1 MEGTHEEGK
10 ASSPISLREYARHR
24 LLEDMISTVKKLERA
39 NNDYLILVMD
49 KRTRELF
56 AGICSLFEIMS
67 KNVFHLENLE
77 LIRKDFPSTPAIYF
91 VTPTQSSIDSIIE
104 DFKDPDNPQY
114 ASAHVFFSTKLS
126 DALMD
131 NLSQNEGLISRI
143 SSLSELNV
151 DINLYEDNIF
161 HLDQKESLSLF
172 NMNLN
177 DVETARYLGKIGLQ
191 IFTVC
196 TVMNERP
203 YIQYQGKSKLA
214 QKVAKSVNAHFQDF
228 NKKSPDHNFS
238 QQRGTLLILDRSF
251 DMTAPLL
258 HDYAYECLVY
268 ESVSSAEEAD
278 RVCSEESKA
287 AKHGKSEAILDRGD
301 LVWHRYKT
309 KHLANA
315 MVSINNEISR
325 FVQENKNI
333 NAIKKGDQLEVT
345 DLKDVLST
353 MPKYQELLSMY
364 SKHLNLCQ
372 FVDKTLKARKF
383 IDLIRVEQLII
394 SGVDDSGNEVT
405 NKDIIKE
412 INGIYKSLHPDDH
425 IRLILLYFTCY
436 EVSDK
441 DAKSLISTLGQD
453 GQVACENLK
462 LILGSSSSGFIRR
475 RVPVMDIDEFG
486 DYSDRL
492 ASTEYEIL
500 KTTPSITKI
509 AKSASEQNLDVGVF
523 PFLGDQPDGTDN
535 FGTAKI
541 EGRSKFKGRARWRGK
556 NKKDA
561 SAVENKLII
570 FVIGGLSHHELVA
583 LNKLQNDHE
592 VDCTIVPGGNLIFTP
607 TEFLEQ
613 LQDITGGHVQRL
625 DGLEVDENSII
636 GADQIGVDFT

>member
-1 MEGTHEEGK
+1 
-10 ASSPISLREYARHR
+10 
-24 LLEDMISTVKKLERA
+24 
-39 NNDYLILVMD
+39 
-49 KRTRELF
+49 
-56 AGICSLFEIMS
+56 
-67 KNVFHLENLE
+67 
-77 LIRKDFPSTPAIYF
+77 
-91 VTPTQSSIDSIIE
+91 
-104 DFKDPDNPQY
+104 
-114 ASAHVFFSTKLS
+114 
-126 DALMD
+126 
-131 NLSQNEGLISRI
+131 
-143 SSLSELNV
+143 
-151 DINLYEDNIF
+151 
-161 HLDQKESLSLF
+161 
-172 NMNLN
+172 
-177 DVETARYLGKIGLQ
+177 
-191 IFTVC
+191 
-196 TVMNERP
+196 MNERP

-309 KHLANA
+309 KHLASA

-405 NKDIIKE
+405 NKDIIKK

-425 IRLILLYFTCY
+425 IRLILLYFT
-436 EVSDK
+436 
-441 DAKSLISTLGQD
+441 
-453 GQVACENLK
+453 
-462 LILGSSSSGFIRR
+462 
-475 RVPVMDIDEFG
+475 
-486 DYSDRL
+486 
-492 ASTEYEIL
+492 
-500 KTTPSITKI
+500 
-509 AKSASEQNLDVGVF
+509 
-523 PFLGDQPDGTDN
+523 
-535 FGTAKI
+535 
-541 EGRSKFKGRARWRGK
+541 
-556 NKKDA
+556 
-561 SAVENKLII
+561 
-570 FVIGGLSHHELVA
+570 
-583 LNKLQNDHE
+583 
-592 VDCTIVPGGNLIFTP
+592 
-607 TEFLEQ
+607 
-613 LQDITGGHVQRL
+613 
-625 DGLEVDENSII
+625 
-636 GADQIGVDFT
+636 

>member
-1 MEGTHEEGK
+1 
-10 ASSPISLREYARHR
+10 
-24 LLEDMISTVKKLERA
+24 
-39 NNDYLILVMD
+39 
-49 KRTRELF
+49 
-56 AGICSLFEIMS
+56 
-67 KNVFHLENLE
+67 
-77 LIRKDFPSTPAIYF
+77 
-91 VTPTQSSIDSIIE
+91 
-104 DFKDPDNPQY
+104 
-114 ASAHVFFSTKLS
+114 
-126 DALMD
+126 
-131 NLSQNEGLISRI
+131 
-143 SSLSELNV
+143 
-151 DINLYEDNIF
+151 
-161 HLDQKESLSLF
+161 
-172 NMNLN
+172 
-177 DVETARYLGKIGLQ
+177 
-191 IFTVC
+191 
-196 TVMNERP
+196 
-203 YIQYQGKSKLA
+203 
-214 QKVAKSVNAHFQDF
+214 
-228 NKKSPDHNFS
+228 
-238 QQRGTLLILDRSF
+238 
-251 DMTAPLL
+251 MTAPLL

-309 KHLANA
+309 KHLASA

-405 NKDIIKE
+405 NKDIIKK
-412 INGIYKSLHPDDH
+412 INGIYKSLHPDD
-425 IRLILLYFTCY
+425 ISDSSYFT
-436 EVSDK
+436 SLDM
-441 DAKSLISTLGQD
+441 KSLTKMQKALSVLLDKMVKLPEKTSSLSLVQAL
-453 GQVACENLK
+453 QV
-462 LILGSSSSGFIRR
+462 SSEEES
-475 RVPVMDIDEFG
+475 PVMDIDEFR

-492 ASTEYEIL
+492 ANNEYEIL

-607 TEFLEQ
+607 KEFLEQ